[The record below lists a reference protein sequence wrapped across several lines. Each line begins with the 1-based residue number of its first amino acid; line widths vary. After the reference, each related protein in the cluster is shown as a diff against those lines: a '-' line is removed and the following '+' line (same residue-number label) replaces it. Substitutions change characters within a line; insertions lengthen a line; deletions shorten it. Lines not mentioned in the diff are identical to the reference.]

1 MRTLGLLYAL
11 VGEPTV
17 HVAIDPSAAAELA
30 PDPTLQ
36 EWLTARLVEEGWAIG
51 EASDAHIELRIVARQ
66 DALFVEA
73 AAGDRVHAIE
83 IPRSDDGL
91 ARLEVL
97 HQAIAALEV
106 VAVEPAANTPAPSEP
121 APAPASIAAPA
132 RDDERAPTE
141 TTRPRIQR
149 PKPQTI
155 GVRVHTRAGAIGRRQ
170 AIDAAV
176 SGGLRVGA
184 VPGPAFHLELGVWP
198 SRPTHGV
205 EIVELTPA
213 IGFGWS
219 GARGRRVHVEPM
231 LLAGVLVHLWR
242 YDGQH
247 DAIIDGN
254 FEIPLEIAVT
264 LGRGFQFLVV
274 PSLGV
279 TTRVREHKIDDRKVW
294 SRGLLRGG
302 LALGIAWGAEWSR

>member
-1 MRTLGLLYAL
+1 MRTLGLLCAL
-11 VGEPTV
+11 FGEPTV

-51 EASDAHIELRIVARQ
+51 EASDAQIELRIVARQ

-83 IPRSDDGL
+83 IPHSDDGL

-97 HQAIAALEV
+97 HHAIAALEV
-106 VAVEPAANTPAPSEP
+106 VAVEPAANTHVPIEP
-121 APAPASIAAPA
+121 APAPIAAPA

-141 TTRPRIQR
+141 TTRPRVD
-149 PKPQTI
+149 KPQPRTI
-155 GVRVHTRAGAIGRRQ
+155 GVRVHARAGAIGRRA

-184 VPGPAFHLELGVWP
+184 VPGPAFRLELGVWP

-205 EIVELTPA
+205 EIVELTPS

-231 LLAGVLVHLWR
+231 LLAGVLVHVWR
-242 YDGQH
+242 YAGQH

-279 TTRVREHKIDDRKVW
+279 TTHGREHKIDDRKVW